1 MIAGQ
6 FIAGGLN
13 RLFAQTPGAR
23 DALARA
29 AGRVLALDLTLFR
42 VNLRIDEGGG
52 LHPAPMDEAAAVIF
66 LAPDVLLQLP
76 AQGRAAFRGLRTEGD
91 AELLSAFNDAFQQ
104 LNLDAEAE
112 LSRLFGPVAGFRL
125 AEAGRAFGN
134 WMKQAAE
141 DGARALAEYA
151 TEESPVLASRVDIE
165 RFYREIDRLRDDT
178 ARLEARL
185 GQLEQA
191 A

>member
-1 MIAGQ
+1 MIAEQ

-29 AGRVLALDLTLFR
+29 AGRVLALDLALFR
-42 VNLRIDEGGG
+42 VNLRIDEGGA
-52 LHPAPMDEAAAVIF
+52 LHPAPMDAAAAVIF
-66 LAPDVLLQLP
+66 LAPAVLLQLP
-76 AQGRAAFRGLRTEGD
+76 AQGREAFRGLRTEGD

-104 LNLDAEAE
+104 MNLDAEAE

-125 AEAGRAFGN
+125 AEAGRAFGG

-141 DGARALAEYA
+141 DGARTLAEYA
-151 TEESPVLASRVDIE
+151 TEESPVLASRVDIG
-165 RFYREIDRLRDDT
+165 RFNREADELRDAA

-185 GQLEQA
+185 AQLEQA
-191 A
+191 E